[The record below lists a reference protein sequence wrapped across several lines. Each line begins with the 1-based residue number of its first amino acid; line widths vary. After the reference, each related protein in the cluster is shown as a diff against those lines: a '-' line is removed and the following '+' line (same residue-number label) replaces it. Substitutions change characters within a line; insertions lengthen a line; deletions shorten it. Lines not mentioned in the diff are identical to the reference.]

1 LSNIQERIMAEPT
14 SPTQPGQGGRP
25 VPDHSPAEQPQPD
38 PAGRKP
44 DKNGRWPP
52 DSLPNPLPGLDPQQT
67 PGIDRLAG
75 TPLAYA
81 ARIRAGTGWRR
92 TFSRRPYEQA

>member
-1 LSNIQERIMAEPT
+1 MAKPP
-14 SPTQPGQGGRP
+14 SPTPSQPGQGNLP
-25 VPDHSPAEQPQPD
+25 FPDQSPAEQPPPD

-44 DKNGRWPP
+44 DKNGHWPP

-67 PGIDRLAG
+67 PGIDRLSG
-75 TPLAYA
+75 TALADA
-81 ARIRAGTGWRR
+81 IRVRARQGWKR